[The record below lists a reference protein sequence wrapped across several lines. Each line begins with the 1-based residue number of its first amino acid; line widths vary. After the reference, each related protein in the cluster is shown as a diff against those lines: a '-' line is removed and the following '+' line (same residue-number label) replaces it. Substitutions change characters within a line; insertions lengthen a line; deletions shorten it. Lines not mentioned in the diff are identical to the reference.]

1 MTQHSE
7 KNMQLLNPDAVGI
20 YVGGIIAARGKEQD
34 ARRTPTTGELE
45 KAEIVIAGIVLERAA
60 CFRAATAGEIAACDS
75 NGALELQGQLFGRTF
90 KTFAPEQD
98 AHIEEFI
105 RDLAAKELKLGEPRE
120 SARPHASPSGSS
132 LTRIFNNANAA
143 PAIAEPDAARRIELL
158 ADRDSCVR
166 AARAL
171 GVPFDESPGWNENN
185 RFYKVLGGQE
195 ELRGYFYAERTQGE
209 ETLRRCRLSPGI
221 LPDSEI
227 CGHIGRFARG
237 QGMTLSPNT
246 GDTGLFSP
254 GPAHLVLELQS
265 LPPDFSSN
273 EPLTI
278 SGVNNRFTFVNLNA
292 INAPASSETLIA
304 HCPNFTSLGDLE
316 FSRGSLRIENCE
328 NFQSLGNL
336 RQVGMDG
343 DAEKASL
350 AIVNCP
356 RLVHF
361 GCLRKV
367 HGDLDLRGSGIRKAN
382 FPAAF
387 DFIKGRVYLDEGV
400 FVYRKGF
407 WRSSLKPLAGGTPG
421 PGAP

>member
-1 MTQHSE
+1 VV
-7 KNMQLLNPDAVGI
+7 D
-20 YVGGIIAARGKEQD
+20 
-34 ARRTPTTGELE
+34 
-45 KAEIVIAGIVLERAA
+45 
-60 CFRAATAGEIAACDS
+60 
-75 NGALELQGQLFGRTF
+75 
-90 KTFAPEQD
+90 
-98 AHIEEFI
+98 
-105 RDLAAKELKLGEPRE
+105 
-120 SARPHASPSGSS
+120 
-132 LTRIFNNANAA
+132 
-143 PAIAEPDAARRIELL
+143 
-158 ADRDSCVR
+158 
-166 AARAL
+166 
-171 GVPFDESPGWNENN
+171 
-185 RFYKVLGGQE
+185 GQE
-195 ELRGYFYAERTQGE
+195 NVRGYFYTERGTQGE
-209 ETLRRCRLSPGI
+209 VTLRRCRLGPGI
-221 LPDSEI
+221 LPDPDI
-227 CGHIGRFARG
+227 CSYIWRFACDRN
-237 QGMTLSPNT
+237 MILAPNT

-254 GPAHLVLELQS
+254 GPHLVLALQS

-278 SGVNNRFTFVNLNA
+278 SGVDNEFTFVNFPR
-292 INAPASSETLIA
+292 INAPAKSETLIA
-304 HCPNFTSLGDLE
+304 HCPNFASLGDLE

-400 FVYRKGF
+400 FVYRNGF
-407 WRSSLKPLAGGTPG
+407 WRSSLKPVANGSPG